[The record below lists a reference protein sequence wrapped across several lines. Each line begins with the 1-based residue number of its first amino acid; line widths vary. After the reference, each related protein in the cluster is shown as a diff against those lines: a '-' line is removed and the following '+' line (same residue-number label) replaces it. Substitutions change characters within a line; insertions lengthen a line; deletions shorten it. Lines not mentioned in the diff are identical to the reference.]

1 MVRNS
6 ASMQS
11 LRSDLPVRSVEQPTP
26 EQIER
31 AVRAHFE
38 QAPRL
43 ETRDQPQ
50 FVNAFDPPTVFYGAS
65 DASQPQMQSVEPQP
79 RRIEQMR
86 ALMQQQQQVRRRM
99 EERATHDGEHKG
111 HFSEGAQKDYN
122 MQLMLL
128 EQQNKRRLMM
138 ARQEQEDYMRNNI
151 EPALYDPYGVA
162 QPEPAPTP
170 MENVEL
176 HNDRQKFEDEPRNN
190 EQRFRQATRENAAAY
205 TKPFCD
211 FLTENPTVFH
221 AVDAMKK
228 QLKDEGFTQISER
241 DSWKIER
248 SGKYFVERNGS
259 SLIAFVVGANYEPGN
274 GTAILAGH
282 IDALT
287 AKLKPVSQVPN
298 KAGYLQL
305 GVAPY
310 AGGLG
315 RTWWD
320 RDLGIGGRVHI
331 KEGDKIV
338 TKLVKLDWPIAKI
351 PSLAEHFGAVAA
363 EPFINPNKET
373 RMVPIMGLDTAE
385 ERSIAPL
392 GPVDPFARPTLLHSK
407 DGIKTFVSTQP
418 PALVKAIGTA
428 LGLRSNETHNIV
440 QWELELFD
448 VQPATV
454 IGLSKEMI
462 SAGRIDDKLCSWAA
476 LQALIE
482 SSASDTKTSSLI
494 KVAFL
499 SDDEEIGSQLR
510 QGAKS
515 NFLQIVL
522 ERAVGAMSGHTL
534 GSDIMGRTYANSFMV
549 SSDVSH
555 AVNPNF
561 TEVYLANHAP
571 RLNVGVAIAADS
583 NGHMTTDSV
592 STTILKRCAD
602 KVGAQLQV
610 FQIRNDS
617 RSGGT
622 VGPMLSSA
630 LGMRCIDAGLPQLS
644 MHSIRATTGAL
655 DPGLGV
661 LMFAGFLNGFE
672 EVDKE
677 FTGSN

>member
-1 MVRNS
+1 
-6 ASMQS
+6 
-11 LRSDLPVRSVEQPTP
+11 
-26 EQIER
+26 
-31 AVRAHFE
+31 
-38 QAPRL
+38 
-43 ETRDQPQ
+43 
-50 FVNAFDPPTVFYGAS
+50 
-65 DASQPQMQSVEPQP
+65 
-79 RRIEQMR
+79 
-86 ALMQQQQQVRRRM
+86 
-99 EERATHDGEHKG
+99 
-111 HFSEGAQKDYN
+111 
-122 MQLMLL
+122 
-128 EQQNKRRLMM
+128 M
-138 ARQEQEDYMRNNI
+138 ARQEQEQSNMFST
-151 EPALYDPYGVA
+151 EPTFYAPQCGA
-162 QPEPAPTP
+162 HPEPAPIP

-176 HNDRQKFEDEPRNN
+176 HNYYLQLENETRNN

-259 SLIAFVVGANYEPGN
+259 SLVAFVVGANYEPGN

-392 GPVDPFARPTLLHSK
+392 GPVDPFAQPTLLHGK

-418 PALVKAIGTA
+418 PALVKAIGNA

-482 SSASDTKTSSLI
+482 SSASDTKNSSLI

-522 ERAVGAMSGHTL
+522 ERAVGALSGHTL

-571 RLNVGVAIAADS
+571 QLNVGVAIAADS